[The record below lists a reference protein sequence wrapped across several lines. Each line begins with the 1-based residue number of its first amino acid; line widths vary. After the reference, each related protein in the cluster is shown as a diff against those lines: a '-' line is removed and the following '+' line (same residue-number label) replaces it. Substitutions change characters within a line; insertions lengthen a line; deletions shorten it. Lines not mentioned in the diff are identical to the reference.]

1 MTDTPRG
8 HLYLGDATDPSTGD
22 RTDAPVHYEASN
34 LTTHGVIVGMT
45 GSGKTGLGV
54 VVLEEALAQG
64 IPTLVIDPKGD
75 MGNLLLGFENLSGPD
90 FEPWID
96 AVAAQRDGV
105 SIADRAT
112 ETAEMWRNGLAGW
125 GLDGTDIAA
134 LHDRADFAIY
144 TPGSN
149 AGIPLDVI
157 GSLRAPTTDDSE
169 TIADEIE
176 GFASSILG
184 LVGIDADPLASREH
198 ILISNIISHAWA
210 NGIDIDLAGLIGAI
224 QQPPMRKLGVIDLE
238 TFYPAAD
245 RMKLALT
252 LNGLMASPSFAAWID
267 GVELDIASLLFTT
280 DGRPRCAVVTL
291 SHLTDAE
298 RQFVVTLLLSKM
310 VTWMRSQPGT
320 TDLRALIYMDEVF
333 GFVPPSA
340 MPPAKKPILTIF
352 KQARAF
358 GIGMILSTQ
367 NPVDLD
373 YKAISNAGT
382 WMIGRLQTE
391 RDKGRLLEGM
401 TSSSGAVDIA
411 AIDDTISGLAKRQFL
426 LFSTKSPTPKV
437 FATRWAMSYLPGP
450 LTREQIAVLMDPRR
464 ADFVPPAPA
473 AASPDGAGQVI
484 AGEPTAA
491 PALDDDETTTP
502 PPVAEG
508 TRVAHLDP
516 AAPWAADLGA
526 VVGGTRLQAALV
538 ARVNLLFDETAGD
551 LRHHQEWEAVLFP
564 LDGEQ
569 ADMDATIAVD
579 YDDRDLAGSAP
590 ENARYVL
597 PVAKIKN
604 KTYFSRAASD
614 LRDRLFRTETLSL
627 LQNTD
632 LKVISRPDESAED
645 FRERCRLLAD
655 DRFDAAAD
663 KLRNKYETRVDREQA
678 AIAKAEDRLREAEAD
693 ASRRGTDEIVS
704 GVGDVLGSLFG
715 GRKSARSIVTGLRRA
730 GSKRSMRDKAQ
741 ERVETARNR
750 LTEEYEDLAELEAD
764 LAEELEDLAD
774 HWEDVASA
782 ITPLEV
788 TLEKNDID
796 VGEITLVWIPT
807 A

>member
-1 MTDTPRG
+1 MTETPGG
-8 HLYLGDATDPSTGD
+8 HLHLGGAIDASTGD
-22 RTDAPVHYEASN
+22 RTDTPVHYEASN

-54 VVLEEALAQG
+54 VVLEEALSQG

-75 MGNLLLGFENLSGPD
+75 MGNLLLGFENLSGPE

-105 SIADRAT
+105 TIAERAA

-134 LHDRADFAIY
+134 LHDRVDFAIY

-149 AGIPLDVI
+149 AGIPLNVI
-157 GSLRAPTTDDSE
+157 GSLRAPATDDTE

-198 ILISNIISHAWA
+198 ILISNIISHAWS

-267 GVELDIASLLFTT
+267 GVELDIASLLFTA

-298 RQFVVTLLLSKM
+298 RQFVVTLLLSKV
-310 VTWMRSQPGT
+310 VTWMRSQAGT

-358 GIGMILSTQ
+358 GVGMILSTQ

-401 TSSSGAVDIA
+401 TSSSGAVDIT
-411 AIDDTISGLAKRQFL
+411 AIDHTISGLGKRQFL

-450 LTREQIAVLMDPRR
+450 LTREQISVLMDPRR
-464 ADFVPPAPA
+464 AELVPASA
-473 AASPDGAGQVI
+473 AAAPTGAGQVI
-484 AGEPTAA
+484 AGTPAAA
-491 PALDDDETTTP
+491 PPLADDETTTP

-508 TRVAHLDP
+508 TRVAYLDL
-516 AAPWAADLGA
+516 AAPWAAGLGA
-526 VVGGTRLQAALV
+526 VAGGTRLQAALA
-538 ARVNLLFDETAGD
+538 ARVKLLFDETVGD
-551 LRHHQEWEAVLFP
+551 LRHEQEWEAVLFP
-564 LDGEQ
+564 LGGEQ
-569 ADMDATIAVD
+569 ADMDDAIAVD
-579 YDDRDLAGSAP
+579 FDDRDLAGQAP

-597 PVAKIKN
+597 PVAKIQN
-604 KTYFSRAASD
+604 KTYFSKAATD
-614 LRDRLFRTETLSL
+614 LRDRLYRTETLSL
-627 LQNTD
+627 LQNSE
-632 LKVISRPDESAED
+632 LKVISRPDESPED
-645 FRERCRLLAD
+645 FRERCRRLAD
-655 DRFDAAAD
+655 DELDAAAD
-663 KLRNKYETRVDREQA
+663 KLRDKYESRIDRERA

-693 ASRRGTDEIVS
+693 ASRRGTDEIIS

-750 LTEEYEDLAELEAD
+750 LTEEYEDLDELQED
-764 LAEELEDLAD
+764 LAEELEELAD
-774 HWEDVASA
+774 HWEDVAAA
-782 ITPLEV
+782 IAPLEV
-788 TLEKNDID
+788 TLERNDID
-796 VGEITLVWIPT
+796 VDEITLVWVPT
-807 A
+807 L

>member
-8 HLYLGDATDPSTGD
+8 HLYLGGATDPSTGD
-22 RTDAPVHYEASN
+22 RTDTPMHYDASN

-54 VVLEEALAQG
+54 VVLEEALTQG

-75 MGNLLLGFENLSGPD
+75 MGNLLLGFENLSGPE

-105 SIADRAT
+105 SIAERAV

-149 AGIPLDVI
+149 AGIPLNVI
-157 GSLRAPTTDDSE
+157 GSLRAPATDDTE

-267 GVELDIASLLFTT
+267 GVELDIASLLFTA

-298 RQFVVTLLLSKM
+298 RQFVVTLLLSKV

-358 GIGMILSTQ
+358 GVGMILSTQ

-401 TSSSGAVDIA
+401 TSSSGAVDIS
-411 AIDDTISGLAKRQFL
+411 AIDDTISGLGKRQFL

-450 LTREQIAVLMDPRR
+450 LTREQISVLMDPRR
-464 ADFVPPAPA
+464 AEFLAAAAPA
-473 AASPDGAGQVI
+473 VGTGGGQVI
-484 AGEPTAA
+484 AGAPSGA
-491 PALDDDETTTP
+491 PALADDETTTP

-516 AAPWAADLGA
+516 AAPWAAEVGA
-526 VVGGTRLQAALV
+526 VAGGTRLQAALV
-538 ARVNLLFDETAGD
+538 ARVNLLFDETVGD

-564 LDGEQ
+564 LDSER
-569 ADMDATIAVD
+569 ADMDAAIAVD
-579 YDDRDLAGSAP
+579 YDDRDLTGSVP

-597 PVAKIKN
+597 PVAKIRN
-604 KTYFSRAASD
+604 KTYFSRAATD
-614 LRDRLFRTETLSL
+614 LRDRLFRTETLPL
-627 LQNTD
+627 FRNTE
-632 LKVISRPDESAED
+632 LKAISRPDESAED
-645 FRERCRLLAD
+645 FRERCRRLAD
-655 DRFDAAAD
+655 DQFDAAAD
-663 KLRNKYETRVDREQA
+663 KLRDKYETRIDREQA

-730 GSKRSMRDKAQ
+730 GSKRSMRDKAH

-750 LTEEYEDLAELEAD
+750 LTEEYEDLDELQEDLADELE
-764 LAEELEDLAD
+764 ELAD
-774 HWEDVASA
+774 HWEDVAGA

-788 TLEKNDID
+788 RLKKTNIAID
-796 VGEITLVWIPT
+796 EITLVWIPT

>member
-1 MTDTPRG
+1 MTETPGG
-8 HLYLGDATDPSTGD
+8 HLHLGGAIDASTGD
-22 RTDAPVHYEASN
+22 RTDTPVHYEASN

-54 VVLEEALAQG
+54 VVLEEALSQG

-75 MGNLLLGFENLSGPD
+75 MGNLLLGFENLSGPE

-105 SIADRAT
+105 TIAARAA

-125 GLDGTDIAA
+125 GLDGTDIAE

-144 TPGSN
+144 TPGSS
-149 AGIPLDVI
+149 AGIPLNVI
-157 GSLRAPTTDDSE
+157 GSLRAPATDDTE

-198 ILISNIISHAWA
+198 ILISNIISHAWS

-267 GVELDIASLLFTT
+267 GVELDIASLLFTA

-298 RQFVVTLLLSKM
+298 RQFVVTLLLSKV

-358 GIGMILSTQ
+358 GVGMILSTQ

-401 TSSSGAVDIA
+401 TSSSGAVDIGV
-411 AIDDTISGLAKRQFL
+411 IDDTISGLGKRQFL
-426 LFSTKSPTPKV
+426 LFSTKSPTPEV

-450 LTREQIAVLMDPRR
+450 LTREQISVLMDPRR
-464 ADFVPPAPA
+464 AELMPAPVA
-473 AASPDGAGQVI
+473 AAPTGAGQVI
-484 AGEPTAA
+484 AGTPAAA
-491 PALDDDETTTP
+491 PALADDETTTP

-516 AAPWAADLGA
+516 AAPWATELGA
-526 VVGGTRLQAALV
+526 VAGGTRLQAALV
-538 ARVNLLFDETAGD
+538 ARVKLLFDETVGD
-551 LRHHQEWEAVLFP
+551 LRHEQEWEAVLFP
-564 LDGEQ
+564 LGGEQ
-569 ADMDATIAVD
+569 ADMDAAIAVD
-579 YDDRDLAGSAP
+579 YDDRDLAGAIP

-597 PVAKIKN
+597 PVAKIQN
-604 KTYFSRAASD
+604 KTYFSKAATD
-614 LRDRLFRTETLSL
+614 LRNHIHRSETLSL
-627 LQNTD
+627 LQNGE
-632 LKVISRPDESAED
+632 LKVLSRPDESAED
-645 FRERCRLLAD
+645 FRERCRRLAD
-655 DRFDAAAD
+655 DQLDAAAD
-663 KLRNKYETRVDREQA
+663 KLRDKYETRIDREHA

-693 ASRRGTDEIVS
+693 ASRRGTDEIIS

-730 GSKRSMRDKAQ
+730 GSKRSMRDKAH

-750 LTEEYEDLAELEAD
+750 LTEEYEDLDELQED
-764 LAEELEDLAD
+764 LAEELEELAD
-774 HWEDVASA
+774 HWEEVAGD

-796 VGEITLVWIPT
+796 VDEITLVWIPT

>member
-8 HLYLGDATDPSTGD
+8 HLYLGGATDPSTGD
-22 RTDAPVHYEASN
+22 RTDTPMHYDASN

-54 VVLEEALAQG
+54 VVLEEALTQG

-75 MGNLLLGFENLSGPD
+75 MGNLLLGFENLSGPE

-105 SIADRAT
+105 SIAERAV

-149 AGIPLDVI
+149 AGIPLNVI
-157 GSLRAPTTDDSE
+157 GSLRAPATDDTE

-267 GVELDIASLLFTT
+267 GVELDIASLLFTA

-298 RQFVVTLLLSKM
+298 RQFVVTLLLSKV

-358 GIGMILSTQ
+358 GVGMILSTQ

-401 TSSSGAVDIA
+401 TSSSGAVDIS
-411 AIDDTISGLAKRQFL
+411 AIDDTISGLGKRQFL

-450 LTREQIAVLMDPRR
+450 LTREQISVLMDPRR
-464 ADFVPPAPA
+464 AEFLAAAAPA
-473 AASPDGAGQVI
+473 VGTGGGQVI
-484 AGEPTAA
+484 AGAPSGA
-491 PALDDDETTTP
+491 PALADDETTNP

-516 AAPWAADLGA
+516 AAPWAVGLGA
-526 VVGGTRLQAALV
+526 VAGGTRLQAALV
-538 ARVNLLFDETAGD
+538 ARVNLLFDETVGD

-564 LDGEQ
+564 LDSER
-569 ADMDATIAVD
+569 ADMDAAIAVD
-579 YDDRDLAGSAP
+579 YDDRDLTGSVP

-597 PVAKIKN
+597 PVAKIRN
-604 KTYFSRAASD
+604 KTYFSRAATD
-614 LRDRLFRTETLSL
+614 LRDRLFRTETLPL
-627 LQNTD
+627 FRNTE
-632 LKVISRPDESAED
+632 LKAISRPDESAED
-645 FRERCRLLAD
+645 FRERCRRLAD
-655 DRFDAAAD
+655 DQFDAAAD
-663 KLRNKYETRVDREQA
+663 KLRDKYETRIDREQA

-730 GSKRSMRDKAQ
+730 GSKRSMRDKAH

-750 LTEEYEDLAELEAD
+750 LVEEVEDLTELEED
-764 LAEELEDLAD
+764 LVEELEDLAD
-774 HWEDVASA
+774 HWEEVAGA

-788 TLEKNDID
+788 RLERNDID